1 MTLSSN
7 ILQKKF
13 RLNFAII
20 LIFLMTVTENAVAQV
35 IINQQLRSG
44 SSHSLLLLEPQSKPK
59 YAVVLFPGGYGM
71 VDFDTDGEITRMRGN
86 FLVRSRKLFL
96 DHNLLVGIYRMPEE
110 GEDWDFRLSDA
121 HAKDVGK
128 LIQEIKLKY
137 KVDVWLVGHSRG
149 SISVAN
155 AGLKLNG
162 VQKPSG
168 LILAASVVDTGNRGQ
183 PKVTDLDIGEIDI
196 PSLIIHHREDSCYVT
211 LYSDAQYFFSN
222 LRSSPRRELI
232 TMNGGDAGWEEHACK
247 SKSHHGFLGIEE
259 ETVKKIADWIKVDK

>member
-1 MTLSSN
+1 MTLSPN

-20 LIFLMTVTENAVAQV
+20 SIFLMTVTENAVAQV
-35 IINQQLRSG
+35 IINQQLRPG
-44 SSHSLLLLEPQSKPK
+44 SSHNLLLLEPQSKPK

-222 LRSSPRRELI
+222 LKSSPRRELI